1 MVYIQSRPAI
11 MSMFI
16 EHDNQSSP
24 RSSLN
29 YSKLFITALGVGV
42 ALGWNGAVRAS
53 IQATYPHSD
62 GAVFAHFRY
71 AIVITVIA
79 VLLLYMAR
87 IFESPRGQT
96 NGGDNDGVNGGAN
109 GGANANASMNTDQMQ
124 PQRECLRSR
133 FKN

>member
-1 MVYIQSRPAI
+1 
-11 MSMFI
+11 MFI

-29 YSKLFITALGVGV
+29 YGKLFTTALGVGV

-53 IQATYPHSD
+53 IQATYPHHD

-87 IFESPRGQT
+87 VFESPRGQT
-96 NGGDNDGVNGGAN
+96 NDGVNGGAN
-109 GGANANASMNTDQMQ
+109 TNANANAGMNTDQMQ

>member
-1 MVYIQSRPAI
+1 
-11 MSMFI
+11 MFI

-24 RSSLN
+24 HSSLN

-79 VLLLYMAR
+79 VLLLYLAR

-96 NGGDNDGVNGGAN
+96 ND
-109 GGANANASMNTDQMQ
+109 ANANASMNDTSMNTDQMQ